1 MINSYRFY
9 AIAVAALLT
18 NGMSLLGFAD
28 ESAGGVARA
37 LECKSCLSR
46 SSEIIS
52 AIELDGEMLI
62 SNTPPAGSLVAVALN
77 QLGAKPR
84 QSRQTPESPALPSAR
99 Q

>member
-28 ESAGGVARA
+28 ESAGAIARA

-46 SSEIIS
+46 SSEIVAATGLVS
-52 AIELDGEMLI
+52 EPRSSGL
-62 SNTPPAGSLVAVALN
+62 PPAAVDVALQSD

-84 QSRQTPESPALPSAR
+84 QPRQTSESRARPAAR